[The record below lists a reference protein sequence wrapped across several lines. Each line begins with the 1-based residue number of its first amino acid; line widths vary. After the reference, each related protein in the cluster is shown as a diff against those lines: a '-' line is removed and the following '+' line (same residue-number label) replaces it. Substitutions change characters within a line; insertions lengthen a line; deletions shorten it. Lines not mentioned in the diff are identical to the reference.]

1 MLGNG
6 IIETTTGA
14 TTGDLTLTGVTNR
27 PRFSDFFTANAT
39 EASADEFYYS
49 ILTQDTIP
57 VLVEQGIGW
66 LSATG
71 TLKRATIL
79 ATYSA
84 GVPTHGGTAFSLT
97 SGSTYNVICTP
108 EAASLVLGPHAL
120 ASLTGGGTVRAI
132 GPPHIGPT
140 SSSAAAVKDRLYYV
154 PILVD
159 TPVFIKSIRV
169 NCGGVSG
176 ATGTRGFRVGLYSCL
191 RTGLPG
197 RKLYESGD
205 LVATA
210 YAARTYDLNG
220 STGVR
225 LMPGWYYVALVHDYS
240 VTAPT
245 FYGASAVA
253 SNHYNNTPLGKSTTT
268 GIEAA
273 VGCYEALSASWSS
286 LPSTASGTQTAIA
299 AVTGVFCPLLDVV

>member
-6 IIETTTGA
+6 ILETTTGA

-27 PRFSDFFTANAT
+27 PRFSDVFAANAT
-39 EASADEFYYS
+39 EASADVFYYS

-57 VLVEQGIGW
+57 ILVEQGIGW

-71 TLKRATIL
+71 TLKRGSIL
-79 ATYSA
+79 ATYSS
-84 GVPTHGGTAFSLT
+84 GVPTYGGSAFSLT

-108 EAASLVLGPHAL
+108 EAAAVLSGVHAL
-120 ASLTGGGTVRAI
+120 ASLTGGGTVRSI
-132 GPPHIGPT
+132 GPAHIGPT
-140 SSSAAAVKDRLYYV
+140 NSSAAAVKDRLYYV
-154 PILVD
+154 PIRVD
-159 TPVFIKSIRV
+159 TPVLVKSIRV
-169 NCGGVSG
+169 NCGGAGG
-176 ATGTRGFRVGLYSCL
+176 AGGTRGFRVGLYSCL

-225 LMPGWYYVALVHDYS
+225 LMPGWYFVALVHDYGT
-240 VTAPT
+240 TAPT

-273 VGCYEALSASWSS
+273 IACYEALSASWSR

-299 AVTGVFCPLLDVV
+299 SITGVFCPLLDVV